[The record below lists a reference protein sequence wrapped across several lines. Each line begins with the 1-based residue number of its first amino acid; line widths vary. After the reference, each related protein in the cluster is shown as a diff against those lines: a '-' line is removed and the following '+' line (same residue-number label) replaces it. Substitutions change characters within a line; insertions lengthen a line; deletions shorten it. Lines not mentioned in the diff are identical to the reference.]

1 MSTILDMNHVY
12 KDFYSLDE
20 ERQILK
26 DINFSVEEGE
36 ILVLL
41 AEKCRFTA
49 KLQARTHIA
58 SFKKYVLRQ
67 ILGNGRKPLR
77 IFVIMQSRHTQ
88 LRQNAKLTRRKRKDH

>member
-36 ILVLL
+36 IL
-41 AEKCRFTA
+41 E
-49 KLQARTHIA
+49 
-58 SFKKYVLRQ
+58 S
-67 ILGNGRKPLR
+67 P
-77 IFVIMQSRHTQ
+77 
-88 LRQNAKLTRRKRKDH
+88 

>member
-26 DINFSVEEGE
+26 DINFSVEAGE

-41 AEKCRFTA
+41 GPSRFSWYSWEKNRIYVSKGSFIRMA
-49 KLQARTHIA
+49 DYHEKHHIRTWN
-58 SFKKYVLRQ
+58 S
-67 ILGNGRKPLR
+67 
-77 IFVIMQSRHTQ
+77 T
-88 LRQNAKLTRRKRKDH
+88 

>member
-41 AEKCRFTA
+41 GPSGCGKS
-49 KLQARTHIA
+49 K
-58 SFKKYVLRQ
+58 
-67 ILGNGRKPLR
+67 ILNNISGLLEP
-77 IFVIMQSRHTQ
+77 TQ
-88 LRQNAKLTRRKRKDH
+88 G